1 MSFEKNKYEV
11 VKKAVPKDVAGFC
24 YAYFLNKRQVAKHL
38 QETRYISPFD
48 ESWGTWKDSQIPDTY
63 CCYSDIA
70 METLLERIL
79 PVMLKE
85 TNLNLV
91 PTYSYVRLYK
101 YGDILSRHK
110 DRPSCEISCTLNLG
124 GDEWGIFIDPS
135 GEQGNK
141 GVQVNLKH
149 GDMLI
154 YRGYELEHWRE
165 QFEGN
170 NCCQVFLHY
179 NDIQGDFADENIY
192 DKRPFLGLPNYCQ
205 KN

>member
-1 MSFEKNKYEV
+1 MSFSKNKYKV
-11 VKKAVPKDVAGFC
+11 VRNVISKELANFC
-24 YAYFLNKRQVAKHL
+24 YSYILNKNRVTQYL
-38 QETRYISPFD
+38 FQNNLISQHDTTFVQYN
-48 ESWGTWKDSQIPDTY
+48 ESQIPDTY